1 MASPSEPTSCYFVAN
16 LGNLDSAVVVRL
28 ERWAEKSSAEHVIRR
43 HADGLVTLY
52 TSRAAAKTARQYQS
66 LLRTLSSHWKM
77 PFGKLESGW
86 LSLLTEDEYRA
97 VVGATNERTEAEVTV
112 HSQCEVNR
120 PHDQARLNAPQ
131 SQDEPR
137 AGCMHRISLSD
148 GFDERA
154 QALYDSL
161 RASRVLQP
169 QDSVVCAA

>member
-1 MASPSEPTSCYFVAN
+1 MASPSEPTSCYFAAK
-16 LGNLDSAVVVRL
+16 LGNLDSAVVERL
-28 ERWAEKSSAEHVIRR
+28 ERWAEASCAEHALRR
-43 HADGLVTLY
+43 HADGSVTLY

-120 PHDQARLNAPQ
+120 PH
-131 SQDEPR
+131 
-137 AGCMHRISLSD
+137 
-148 GFDERA
+148 
-154 QALYDSL
+154 
-161 RASRVLQP
+161 
-169 QDSVVCAA
+169 